1 MNRPSTTFSKLGT
14 LAGFQLGS
22 YCARPGTDFTALGH
36 EEMELNIPAK
46 EVNEQRG

>member
-1 MNRPSTTFSKLGT
+1 MNRTFTTFSILRT

-22 YCARPGTDFTALGH
+22 YCARPGTDFAALGH
-36 EEMELNIPAK
+36 EEMDLVIPAK